1 MLPDPLPPA
10 DIKFSIKRNELQVD
24 VISPSPNI
32 NNVDELYLHGYTD
45 TSEPLVLEQ
54 VKWNSINY
62 VYIDYSLKPLL
73 FKANLVGFV

>member
-54 VKWNSINY
+54 VK
-62 VYIDYSLKPLL
+62 
-73 FKANLVGFV
+73 